1 MSDVTRDTGPDET
14 DADDAPPLAADRP
27 YVDGASASPEELRA
41 EVRRLSNEERQHV
54 DDLREEVGDSV
65 AALASRFD
73 VKARVSG
80 KRDDAVATVQQQVG
94 RARAAAVDG
103 AVAREGHGPAEAGCA
118 RGGGGRTPG
127 PARGRA
133 AAPARMT
140 ATGDNRTGGRHRNGL
155 ATARVQRV
163 LPGRERQEGTP

>member
-1 MSDVTRDTGPDET
+1 MSDVTRDTGADET
-14 DADDAPPLAADRP
+14 DSADVPPLAADRP

-73 VKARVSG
+73 VKARVAG

-94 RARAAAVDG
+94 RARTAAAEGAVSAKDTVRQRPGVLAAVAAAVLVVL
-103 AVAREGHGPAEAGCA
+103 AIVLRRR
-118 RGGGGRTPG
+118 RG
-127 PARGRA
+127 
-133 AAPARMT
+133 
-140 ATGDNRTGGRHRNGL
+140 
-155 ATARVQRV
+155 
-163 LPGRERQEGTP
+163 